1 MPWHDEP
8 FKSSIR
14 IRNILKNILGKVKY
28 EQTNGTPPVVG
39 KSDINGKIED
49 VVDAEFFIR
58 TAILT
63 PDQKKAN
70 DDYYNSKKKLG
81 DLHIYLNKVSEFIP
95 A

>member
-14 IRNILKNILGKVKY
+14 IRSILKNILGKVKY
-28 EQTNGTPPVVG
+28 QGDYGTPPVVG
-39 KSDINGKIED
+39 KKDINGKIED
-49 VVDAEFFIR
+49 VIDAELFIK
-58 TAILT
+58 TEILM

-70 DDYYNSKKKLG
+70 DDYYNTKTKLG
-81 DLHIYLNKVSEFIP
+81 DLHVYMDKYSEFIP

>member
-14 IRNILKNILGKVKY
+14 IRNILKNILGKVQYKKTY
-28 EQTNGTPPVVG
+28 GTPPVVG
-39 KSDINGKIED
+39 KKDINGKIED
-49 VVDAEFFIR
+49 VLDAEFFIKS
-58 TAILT
+58 AILT

-70 DDYYNSKKKLG
+70 DDYYNSKTKLG